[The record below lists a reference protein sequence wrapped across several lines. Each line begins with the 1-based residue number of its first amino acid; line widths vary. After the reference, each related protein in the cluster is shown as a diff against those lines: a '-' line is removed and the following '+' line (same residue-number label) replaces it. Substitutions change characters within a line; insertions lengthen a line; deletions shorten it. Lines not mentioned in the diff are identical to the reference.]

1 MEESLSDIARRLEC
15 AVSGLENAIIEQYN
29 NILLSCAE
37 AGRQLGV
44 RQNTVTRYIREGRLH
59 KTTIGQ
65 STGIRLSEVMVMKLK
80 TP

>member
-1 MEESLSDIARRLEC
+1 MEESLSDIARRLEW

>member
-1 MEESLSDIARRLEC
+1 MEESLTDIARRLEW
-15 AVSGLENAIIEQYN
+15 AVSGLENALLERDD

-65 STGIRLSEVMVMKLK
+65 STGIRLSEVMKMK

>member
-1 MEESLSDIARRLEC
+1 MEESLSDIASRLEC
-15 AVSGLENAIIEQYN
+15 AVSGLENAIIEQYD

-44 RQNTVTRYIREGRLH
+44 RQNTITRYIRDGRLH

>member
-1 MEESLSDIARRLEC
+1 MEESLTDIARRLEW
-15 AVSGLENAIIEQYN
+15 AVSGLENALLERDD

-37 AGRQLGV
+37 AARQLGV

-65 STGIRLSEVMVMKLK
+65 STGIRLSEVMKMK